1 MNRMDTGAG
10 TSLLTDSPTETRWET
25 VSSITFLNR
34 FFWDLSSRLHSSW
47 VKLTATS
54 LMSSSL
60 KKLWM
65 FWFRQS
71 SPIAVQSGRLS

>member
-34 FFWDLSSRLHSSW
+34 FFWDLSSRLQLGEVDGYIFKCHRF
-47 VKLTATS
+47 
-54 LMSSSL
+54 L
-60 KKLWM
+60 KH
-65 FWFRQS
+65 QGY
-71 SPIAVQSGRLS
+71 SGLDRTTLPLSRVGS